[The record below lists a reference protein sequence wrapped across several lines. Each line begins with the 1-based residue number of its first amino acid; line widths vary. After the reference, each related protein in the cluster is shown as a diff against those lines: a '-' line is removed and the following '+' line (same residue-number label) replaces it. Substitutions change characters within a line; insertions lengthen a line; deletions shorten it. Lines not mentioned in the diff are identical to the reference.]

1 MIKNIPL
8 LRGIIKFYIMSWG
21 IPLNLFCKIKMA
33 IKEQNEQ
40 CIEIIARI
48 LGKIK
53 QAIET
58 IEGTVESKEGQSG
71 KQ

>member
-1 MIKNIPL
+1 
-8 LRGIIKFYIMSWG
+8 
-21 IPLNLFCKIKMA
+21 MA

-48 LGKIK
+48 LEKIY
-53 QAIET
+53 QAVQT
-58 IEGTVESKEGQSG
+58 IEGRPDGLVEQTKEDQNA

>member
-1 MIKNIPL
+1 
-8 LRGIIKFYIMSWG
+8 MSWG

>member
-1 MIKNIPL
+1 
-8 LRGIIKFYIMSWG
+8 
-21 IPLNLFCKIKMA
+21 MA

-48 LGKIK
+48 LEKIYSAV
-53 QAIET
+53 QI
-58 IEGTVESKEGQSG
+58 IEGQTDDAKKEDQNAR

>member
-1 MIKNIPL
+1 
-8 LRGIIKFYIMSWG
+8 
-21 IPLNLFCKIKMA
+21 MA

-48 LGKIK
+48 LEKIK

>member
-1 MIKNIPL
+1 
-8 LRGIIKFYIMSWG
+8 MSWG
-21 IPLNLFCKIKMA
+21 IPLNLFCKINMA

-48 LGKIK
+48 LEKIK